1 MAIYWFWES
10 SESPRLRQLSTDAQ
24 KSINR
29 ATMTAIFWLVVTLGG
44 MVGFAV
50 FIAPDFATRQSV
62 SFLAKWRS
70 LRRERTKLKEL
81 RLFALISRI
90 HAHRRDRYIFVTMSS
105 QIVAAIAIVGA
116 GIAAIF
122 FVLLVNTGAL
132 KKLIPVN
139 IRFAQSLIAAFIELI
154 LSIGTFAI
162 LFSFSILFS
171 KRLLSIK
178 RKLSNYKE
186 YRKDVIHRWGK
197 EEVSKIDGGVDS
209 MKPIRRKLE

>member
-1 MAIYWFWES
+1 LAT
-10 SESPRLRQLSTDAQ
+10 STDAQ
-24 KSINR
+24 KNIKR

-44 MVGFAV
+44 MIGFVV

-70 LRRERTKLKEL
+70 LRRERAKLKEL

-90 HAHRRDRYIFVTMSS
+90 HTHRRDRYIFVTMSS

-132 KKLIPVN
+132 NKLIPIN

-154 LSIGTFAI
+154 LSIGTFAL
-162 LFSFSILFS
+162 LFSLSIFLC

-178 RKLSNYKE
+178 RKLSNYEE
-186 YRKDVIHRWGK
+186 YRRDVIHRWGK
-197 EEVSKIDGGVDS
+197 EEVSKIETQ
-209 MKPIRRKLE
+209 L

>member
-24 KSINR
+24 KSIKR

-44 MVGFAV
+44 MVGFVV

-105 QIVAAIAIVGA
+105 QIVAAIAIMGA

-154 LSIGTFAI
+154 LSIGTFAL